1 MTLYIA
7 AILGVLTVE
16 MIHYSQNQSRYA
28 EFAIYIQKR
37 WDNLAVAFL
46 SAVLLCYV
54 YPDLSL
60 FLSERTEWNL
70 TGFPKLAGLVIG
82 LASTP
87 IIYSI
92 KKFVTKKVTNEKEV

>member
-16 MIHYSQNQSRYA
+16 MIHYSQNQSRYTNFS
-28 EFAIYIQKR
+28 EYWMKR

-54 YPDLSL
+54 YPDLSRYVHENL
-60 FLSERTEWNL
+60 GYNL
-70 TGFPKLAGLVIG
+70 TELPKLAGLVIG

-87 IIYSI
+87 IIYAI
-92 KKFVTKKVTNEKEV
+92 KKFVTKKVKNDEA